1 MPASNL
7 AIGEWWASI
16 YLEILLLECQPFAHS
31 SVWSDLVENNRRL
44 CFSLLPCRHCA
55 PDQGCGTSHQ
65 VDRYRCLCVD
75 HQSDFFRNATS
86 VFGPPPIPGE
96 GPGGRGGGR
105 QRPSERHSGSETVPA
120 DIRIGNDGHCNKLMG
135 CKICI

>member
-1 MPASNL
+1 MSGGHLSISKFSYLSVNRLLIPVFGPTLLKTTEGSASLSSLVDTVHQTRVVELLTRWIDIVASVLIINL
-7 AIGEWWASI
+7 I
-16 YLEILLLECQPFAHS
+16 
-31 SVWSDLVENNRRL
+31 
-44 CFSLLPCRHCA
+44 
-55 PDQGCGTSHQ
+55 
-65 VDRYRCLCVD
+65 
-75 HQSDFFRNATS
+75 FRNATS